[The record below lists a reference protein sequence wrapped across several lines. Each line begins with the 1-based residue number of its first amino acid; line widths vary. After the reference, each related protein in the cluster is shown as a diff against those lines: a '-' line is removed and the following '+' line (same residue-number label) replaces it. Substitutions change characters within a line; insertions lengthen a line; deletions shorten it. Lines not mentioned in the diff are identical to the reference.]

1 MEPLFVK
8 QIEPLMKNLIL
19 ASALVFMSS
28 TAFCDDFSVAIEQH
42 AKTTARDLI
51 SEMVDSRGKGV
62 TWKQI
67 LSDSLPKHL
76 DDRCGYRELIN
87 LPENGFDEM
96 RTEVAKTVGSRL
108 ANDFQGQL
116 SRPGSKVDLV
126 RVSSLKLNGGDH
138 SLVTLRVIPA
148 KSTDK
153 HISLLYQLNNEGTM
167 SLCDI
172 IPGDSVADG
181 VLSRLGKELNL

>member
-1 MEPLFVK
+1 
-8 QIEPLMKNLIL
+8 MKKLIL
-19 ASALVFMSS
+19 VSALIFMSS
-28 TAFCDDFSVAIEQH
+28 SAFSDDFSKAVEQH
-42 AKTTARDLI
+42 AKTSARDLI
-51 SEMVDSRGKGV
+51 SELVESRAKGV

-67 LSDSLPKHL
+67 LSDNLPKQL

-96 RTEVAKTVGSRL
+96 RAEVAKTVGSRL
-108 ANDFQGQL
+108 VGSFQGLL

-126 RVSSLKLNGGDH
+126 SVKNLKLNTGDH

-148 KSTDK
+148 QATDK
-153 HISLLYQLNNEGTM
+153 NLSLLYQLNSEGTM

-172 IPGDSVADG
+172 IPGDAVADG
-181 VLSRLGKELNL
+181 ILSRLGKELNL

>member
-1 MEPLFVK
+1 MNK
-8 QIEPLMKNLIL
+8 LIL
-19 ASALVFMSS
+19 VSALIFMSS
-28 TAFCDDFSVAIEQH
+28 SAYCDDFSNAVEQH
-42 AKTTARDLI
+42 AKTSARDLI
-51 SEMVDSRGKGV
+51 SGFVDSRSKGV

-67 LSDSLPKHL
+67 LSDKLPKQL

-96 RTEVAKTVGSRL
+96 RTEVASTVGSRL
-108 ANDFQGQL
+108 VASFQDIL

-126 RVSSLKLNGGDH
+126 SVKNLKLTTGDH

-148 KSTDK
+148 QATDK
-153 HISLLYQLNNEGTM
+153 NLSLLYQLNSEGTM

-172 IPGDSVADG
+172 IPGDAVADG
-181 VLSRLGKELNL
+181 ILSRLGKELNL